1 MKENNKM
8 EEKMNFEAKMN
19 RLNEIVENVENSTL
33 SLEDSLK
40 LYEEGM
46 KLIKELTTTLDEA
59 EDRIKKLTTASD
71 K

>member
-1 MKENNKM
+1 MEKE
-8 EEKMNFEAKMN
+8 MNFETKMN

-59 EDRIKKLTTASD
+59 EDKIKKFTTTSD

>member
-1 MKENNKM
+1 MEKE
-8 EEKMNFEAKMN
+8 MNFETKMN
-19 RLNEIVENVENSTL
+19 RLNEIVEDVENSTL
-33 SLEDSLK
+33 SLKDSLK

-59 EDRIKKLTTASD
+59 EDKIKKFTTTSD

>member
-1 MKENNKM
+1 M